1 MALHN
6 LTSLKYTYFP
16 STRPFFLIVKKKA
29 YDITYHW
36 VLYLSMCTVKIVVWK
51 DLRETK
57 DRWQWKLKC
66 IQELS
71 KTWTRVVG
79 MWDVYNMCV
88 FFVVVV
94 VNFDNNAAKCI
105 SRQERSTLKKRC
117 MVVSLSFY
125 HSKYVFVFITL
136 EQMFYVKNKDIR
148 KWIIVSNTLNKSDII
163 N

>member
-1 MALHN
+1 MKIEMYSRAIKN
-6 LTSLKYTYFP
+6 LNQGCW
-16 STRPFFLIVKKKA
+16 
-29 YDITYHW
+29 H
-36 VLYLSMCTVKIVVWK
+36 LS
-51 DLRETK
+51 
-57 DRWQWKLKC
+57 
-66 IQELS
+66 
-71 KTWTRVVG
+71 
-79 MWDVYNMCV
+79 VYNMCV
-88 FFVVVV
+88 FFVVVVV

-105 SRQERSTLKKRC
+105 SRQDRSTLKKRC